1 MQFIANPE
9 AESEDDGV
17 ILTITYDGELE
28 QSYFAVVDA
37 VSFTIMDR
45 AWLPHFV
52 PYSAHGMHFPE
63 AKWTLQN

>member
-1 MQFIANPE
+1 MTHKK
-9 AESEDDGV
+9 
-17 ILTITYDGELE
+17 ILDRLQIPGLNFGIFHGFSKK
-28 QSYFAVVDA
+28 SYFAVIDA
-37 VSFTIMDR
+37 VSFTILDK